1 MHLVTNMISKPYLL
15 FLGDAKDDLAIKTA
29 AGINYWRPDWCIGQM
44 SFPNA
49 KSSLGIREMNIE
61 EAVANG
67 AKTFVIGVVN
77 AGGVMPDEWQNV
89 IVEAISAGMN
99 IASGMHSRLSSFSE
113 IAKASEQNNIK
124 LHDLRFSDK
133 QFQTGKGIKRKG
145 KRLLTV
151 GTDCSVGK
159 KYTALAI
166 ERAMRTSQMDV
177 TFKAT
182 GQTGVLIAE
191 NGIAIDAIVSDF
203 ISGAVEW
210 LSPDNTDNHWD
221 IIEGQGSLFHPS
233 FAGVSLGLLHGSQP
247 DAFVVCHEPNRA
259 NMRGVDATL
268 PSIQEVID
276 QTIQNGK
283 LTNKNIQCIGI
294 ALNTSN
300 CKSKADEYKLE
311 ISKKYN
317 LPCLDPIQDSLDPF
331 IEIIKSI

>member
-1 MHLVTNMISKPYLL
+1 MISKPYLL

-29 AGINYWRPDWCIGQM
+29 AGVNYWRPDWCIGQM
-44 SFPNA
+44 RLPNA
-49 KSSLGIREMNIE
+49 KSSLGLQEMNIE
-61 EAVANG
+61 EAVKNG

-77 AGGVMPDEWQNV
+77 AGGVMPEEWKSIIIN
-89 IVEAISAGMN
+89 AISSGMN
-99 IASGMHSRLSSFSE
+99 VASGMHTKLSSFSE
-113 IAKASEQNNIK
+113 IAEAAERNNVQ

-133 QFQTGKGIKRKG
+133 QFQTGKGVKRSG

-166 ERAMRTSQMDV
+166 EKAMQSNQIDAS
-177 TFKAT
+177 FKAT
-182 GQTGVLIAE
+182 GQTGILIAE
-191 NGIAIDAIVSDF
+191 SGIAIDAIVSDF

-210 LSPDNTDNHWD
+210 LSPDNDDNHWD

-247 DAFVVCHEPNRA
+247 DAFVVCHEPTRT
-259 NMRGVDATL
+259 NMRGVDTPL
-268 PSIQEVID
+268 PSIREVID

-283 LTNKNIQCIGI
+283 LTNKQIQCIGI

-300 CKSKADEYKLE
+300 CQSEASDHKDRLSKEYG
-311 ISKKYN
+311 
-317 LPCLDPIQDSLDPF
+317 LPCLDPLQDSLDPF
-331 IEIIKSI
+331 IQIIEKI

>member
-1 MHLVTNMISKPYLL
+1 MISKPYLL

-29 AGINYWRPDWCIGQM
+29 AGVNYWRPDWCIGQM
-44 SFPNA
+44 SLPNA
-49 KSSLGIREMNIE
+49 KSSLGLKEMSIE
-61 EAVANG
+61 EAFKNG

-77 AGGVMPDEWQNV
+77 AGGIMPEEWKSIIIN
-89 IVEAISAGMN
+89 AISSGMN
-99 IASGMHSRLSSFSE
+99 VASGMHTKLSSFSE
-113 IAKASEQNNIK
+113 IAEAAERNNVQ

-133 QFQTGKGIKRKG
+133 QFQTGKGVKRSG

-166 ERAMRTSQMDV
+166 ESAMQSNQIHAS
-177 TFKAT
+177 FKAT
-182 GQTGVLIAE
+182 GQTGILIAE
-191 NGIAIDAIVSDF
+191 SGIAIDAIVSDF

-210 LSPDNTDNHWD
+210 LSPDNDKNHWD

-247 DAFVVCHEPNRA
+247 DAFVVCHEPTRT
-259 NMRGVDATL
+259 NMRGVDTPL
-268 PSIQEVID
+268 PSIREVID

-283 LTNKNIQCIGI
+283 LTNKQIQCIGI

-300 CKSKADEYKLE
+300 CEAEASDHKDRLSKEYG
-311 ISKKYN
+311 
-317 LPCLDPIQDSLDPF
+317 LPCLDPLQDSLDPF
-331 IEIIKSI
+331 IQIIEKI